1 MSEIYFSS
9 WGNEV
14 IDNRGKSPQD
24 YAPTKNIALPEQF
37 KQDENIKALIGWY
50 GLVLRSEDVD
60 IIDLCRE
67 HMEAIQKESC
77 GKCFLCRIGTRVISQ
92 LLNKICNGEGSEDD
106 LKNIESLATSITE
119 SSKCG
124 IGQSGPLPVLHAIK
138 YFKDV
143 FVSRIKDKKKTE
155 SSCSYKSK
163 LTAPC
168 MDACPFHLN
177 IPSYI
182 ESIKDGDFQKSLGII
197 KDRLPIPGVLGRVCV
212 RPCEENC
219 RRMILDDPIS
229 IKHLK
234 RFVADY
240 EITKRNESVFEKTFS
255 GKTGN
260 VAIVGTGPAGIT
272 CAYHL
277 ALKGHQVTIYERLG
291 EPGGMAAVG
300 IPDYRLPR
308 DIIKGEY
315 EQITKLGVAI
325 KYNTNVGT
333 DISLKQLEDENDAVL
348 IAIGAHL
355 GTSMRVEGENEN
367 YQGFIPGVKYL
378 LDINSGKDPY
388 PEGKKVVVVGGG
400 NVAIDCVRCSFRVNK
415 PDVNLVY
422 RRTKN
427 EMPADHVEITDA
439 EEEKVN
445 FHYLTNPTKII
456 AKNNKV
462 VGVECIKM
470 ELGEPDES
478 GRRRPVPIEGS
489 EFIIECDIVV
499 PAIGQTIDLS
509 LLEGRDDINTTR
521 WSTIDVNEIT
531 KQSSRPN
538 LFSVG
543 DCETG
548 PGALITACASGC
560 KAAENI
566 DKMINGL
573 KLEPV
578 ENDHFEKLLST
589 VKVFDPNEKIGFLGG
604 RKGHELEML
613 PPDTRKTTF
622 DEVEK
627 GFSTKE
633 AMDEADRCLR
643 CYRVATIAV

>member
-92 LLNKICNGEGSEDD
+92 LLNKICNGEGSEED

-240 EITKRNESVFEKTFS
+240 EITKRKESVFEKTLS

-315 EQITKLGVAI
+315 EQITKLGVTI

>member
-240 EITKRNESVFEKTFS
+240 EITKRKESVFEKTLS

-315 EQITKLGVAI
+315 EQITNLGVTI

-367 YQGFIPGVKYL
+367 YQGFITGVKYL

>member
-9 WGNEV
+9 WGNDIV
-14 IDNRGKSPQD
+14 DNRGKSPQD
-24 YAPTKNIALPEQF
+24 YVSTKNIALPEQF

-92 LLNKICNGEGSEDD
+92 LLNNICNGKGSDDD
-106 LKNIESLATSITE
+106 LETIDRLAASITE

-143 FVSRIKDKKKTE
+143 FISRIKDKNKTE
-155 SSCSYKSK
+155 RSCSYKSK

-168 MDACPFHLN
+168 MEACPFHLN
-177 IPSYI
+177 IPAYI
-182 ESIKDGDFQKSLGII
+182 ESIKDGDFQKSLDII
-197 KDRLPIPGVLGRVCV
+197 RDSLPVPGVLGRVCV

-219 RRMILDDPIS
+219 RRMLLDDPIS

-240 EITKRNESVFEKTFS
+240 EIKKRKEAVFKKVPS

-260 VAIVGTGPAGIT
+260 VAIVGAGPAGIT

-277 ALKGHQVTIYERLG
+277 ALKGHHVKIYERLG

-308 DIIKGEY
+308 DIIKTEY
-315 EQITKLGVAI
+315 EQVTKLGVEI

-388 PEGKKVVVVGGG
+388 PDGKKVVVVGGG

-456 AKNNKV
+456 AENNKV

-478 GRRRPVPIEGS
+478 GRRRPVPVEGS

-509 LLEGRDDINTTR
+509 LLEGRDDIKITR
-521 WSTIDVNEIT
+521 WSTVDVNEIT
-531 KQSSRPN
+531 KQSTHPKI
-538 LFSVG
+538 FSVG

-560 KAAENI
+560 KAADNI

-589 VKVFDPNEKIGFLGG
+589 VKVFDPNENIGFLGG

-627 GFSTKE
+627 GFSAKE

-643 CYRVATIAV
+643 CYRMVTIAV

>member
-1 MSEIYFSS
+1 
-9 WGNEV
+9 
-14 IDNRGKSPQD
+14 
-24 YAPTKNIALPEQF
+24 
-37 KQDENIKALIGWY
+37 
-50 GLVLRSEDVD
+50 
-60 IIDLCRE
+60 
-67 HMEAIQKESC
+67 
-77 GKCFLCRIGTRVISQ
+77 
-92 LLNKICNGEGSEDD
+92 
-106 LKNIESLATSITE
+106 
-119 SSKCG
+119 
-124 IGQSGPLPVLHAIK
+124 
-138 YFKDV
+138 
-143 FVSRIKDKKKTE
+143 
-155 SSCSYKSK
+155 
-163 LTAPC
+163 
-168 MDACPFHLN
+168 
-177 IPSYI
+177 
-182 ESIKDGDFQKSLGII
+182 
-197 KDRLPIPGVLGRVCV
+197 
-212 RPCEENC
+212 
-219 RRMILDDPIS
+219 
-229 IKHLK
+229 
-234 RFVADY
+234 
-240 EITKRNESVFEKTFS
+240 
-255 GKTGN
+255 
-260 VAIVGTGPAGIT
+260 
-272 CAYHL
+272 
-277 ALKGHQVTIYERLG
+277 
-291 EPGGMAAVG
+291 
-300 IPDYRLPR
+300 
-308 DIIKGEY
+308 
-315 EQITKLGVAI
+315 
-325 KYNTNVGT
+325 
-333 DISLKQLEDENDAVL
+333 
-348 IAIGAHL
+348 
-355 GTSMRVEGENEN
+355 
-367 YQGFIPGVKYL
+367 
-378 LDINSGKDPY
+378 
-388 PEGKKVVVVGGG
+388 
-400 NVAIDCVRCSFRVNK
+400 
-415 PDVNLVY
+415 
-422 RRTKN
+422 
-427 EMPADHVEITDA
+427 MPADHVEITDA

-531 KQSSRPN
+531 KQSSCPK

-578 ENDHFEKLLST
+578 ENDHFEKLFST

>member
-1 MSEIYFSS
+1 M
-9 WGNEV
+9 
-14 IDNRGKSPQD
+14 
-24 YAPTKNIALPEQF
+24 
-37 KQDENIKALIGWY
+37 
-50 GLVLRSEDVD
+50 
-60 IIDLCRE
+60 
-67 HMEAIQKESC
+67 
-77 GKCFLCRIGTRVISQ
+77 
-92 LLNKICNGEGSEDD
+92 
-106 LKNIESLATSITE
+106 
-119 SSKCG
+119 
-124 IGQSGPLPVLHAIK
+124 PVLHAIK

-240 EITKRNESVFEKTFS
+240 EITKRKESVFEKTLS

-333 DISLKQLEDENDAVL
+333 DISLKQLENENDAVL

-367 YQGFIPGVKYL
+367 YQGFITGVKYL